1 MDDSPLGA
9 MSSFVYASVGPEFF
23 NKKLSEA
30 FEFNYPDLVKN
41 REGRLARHQLRRL
54 IWSVASPLV
63 RTILGCLALFL
74 VYVLLAKFIGQ
85 GGWVKVLQISLL
97 LALSGGVV
105 RTCYTASLF
114 FGDLIRGKVW
124 TVEGRLE
131 PSWIQDEK
139 KAVNQH
145 ETGSRTVTKYRF
157 AVADEHF
164 EVPEFAFR
172 ILADNFEAGL
182 PTVRVYFTPSS
193 KRILSIEAISVEE
206 LVLKPEQMKKKKK
219 PVSIWKS

>member
-1 MDDSPLGA
+1 

-30 FEFNYPDLVKN
+30 FRFNFPDLAKN
-41 REGRLARHQLRRL
+41 REGELAKHQFHRLLWEAL
-54 IWSVASPLV
+54 SPLL
-63 RTILGCLALFL
+63 RTLAGCAGLFAAYL
-74 VYVLLAKFIGQ
+74 LLAKFIGQ
-85 GGWVKVLQISLL
+85 GGWVKVLEISLL

-105 RTCYTASLF
+105 RTCYTVAMFL
-114 FGDLIRGKVW
+114 GDLIRGKVW
-124 TVEGRLE
+124 MVEGRLE
-131 PSWIQDEK
+131 PSWLVDGK
-139 KAVNQH
+139 KAVNQY
-145 ETGSRTVTKYRF
+145 ETGSRTITKYRF

-164 EVPEFAFR
+164 EVPESAFR

-193 KRILSIEAISVEE
+193 KRILSIEAVSVEE
-206 LVLKPEQMKKKKK
+206 LVLRPEQMKKKKK

>member
-1 MDDSPLGA
+1 

-30 FEFNYPDLVKN
+30 FEFNFPDLARN
-41 REGRLARHQLRRL
+41 REGELTKPQLRRL
-54 IWSVASPLV
+54 AWTALIPLL
-63 RTILGCLALFL
+63 RTLAGCLSLLLVYLFL
-74 VYVLLAKFIGQ
+74 ANFIGQ
-85 GGWVKVLQISLL
+85 GGWAKILEISLL
-97 LALSGGVV
+97 LALSAGVV
-105 RTCYTASLF
+105 RTCFTTAMFL
-114 FGDLIRGKVW
+114 GDLIRGKVW
-124 TVEGRLE
+124 MVEGRLE
-131 PSWIQDEK
+131 PSWLQDGK

-164 EVPEFAFR
+164 DVPESAFR

-182 PTVRVYFTPSS
+182 PTVRVYFTPAS

-206 LVLKPEQMKKKKK
+206 LVLRPEQMKKKK

>member
-1 MDDSPLGA
+1 

-30 FEFNYPDLVKN
+30 FEFNFPDLSKN
-41 REGRLARHQLRRL
+41 RNGELAKHQFRRL
-54 IWSVASPLV
+54 LRDAFLPLF
-63 RTILGCLALFL
+63 RTLIGCGTLFV
-74 VYVLLAKFIGQ
+74 VYLLLAKVIGQ
-85 GGWVKVLQISLL
+85 GGWVKILEISLL

-105 RTCYTASLF
+105 RTCYTVSMFL
-114 FGDLIRGKVW
+114 GDLIRGKVW

-131 PSWIQDEK
+131 PSWLQDGK

-145 ETGSRTVTKYRF
+145 ETGSRTIMKYRF

-164 EVPEFAFR
+164 DVPESAFR
-172 ILADNFEAGL
+172 ILSDNFEAGL
-182 PTVRVYFTPSS
+182 PTVKVYFTPSS

-206 LVLKPEQMKKKKK
+206 LVLRPEQMKKKK
-219 PVSIWKS
+219 PTSIWKS